1 MFDGTPKARY
11 LQDSGNA
18 IRKHLAKGLLPAII
32 ATAVFT
38 QPAYAEAN
46 EPAAPVS
53 QAPHACYVSGL
64 SEQVSCGS
72 ILVPE
77 NYQEPQG
84 KQIAIHYTVLPA
96 IKSNFGSEAFLAIAG
111 GPGQS
116 AIDNAAYF
124 DKVFSKVRQYRD
136 ILLIDQRGTGR
147 SNPLNCEGEGFE
159 AGLALNDETID
170 IEATT
175 QQCLDQQTADI
186 TQYGSE
192 TALKDFEAVR
202 QALGYNKLHLY
213 GISYGSR
220 MAQLYMRHYPEVLET
235 VTLDGVVPMQ
245 QSVVAIGDAIERAT
259 QILFNECQ
267 TNQLCQQSFPHL
279 ADNFAKVDRQLTQG
293 PITTTTRD
301 PLTGE
306 PSELLLTRSKFM
318 GAIRM
323 AMYGANIRA
332 LLPYAINQ
340 AAKDNFQPVLGLYAL
355 NMDGIGLAM
364 GMHSSVVCGEDWPR
378 IDENMRQQL
387 QSNYFGEQMLIGFDK
402 SCAIWQIPAVD
413 NSFSAAIDSD
423 IPTLLLSGENDPAT
437 PPSWAELA
445 MEKMSNAKHLIAP
458 YATHGVAH
466 QSCANNLVA
475 DLVNSKDVNQLDSS
489 CLSRDVSRNFYL
501 NASTVESVQQSNDPQ
516 GASHD

>member
-1 MFDGTPKARY
+1 MFDGTLDPTRQTTSLQPKYR
-11 LQDSGNA
+11 
-18 IRKHLAKGLLPAII
+18 LALKTILPAVLALSSYSFPI
-32 ATAVFT
+32 AAMANTEVP
-38 QPAYAEAN
+38 QPE
-46 EPAAPVS
+46 V
-53 QAPHACYVSGL
+53 QHACYVTGL
-64 SEQVSCGS
+64 SEQVRCGS

-77 NYQEPQG
+77 NHQQPEG

-96 IKSNFGSEAFLAIAG
+96 IKSNFGAEAFLAIAG

-159 AGLALNDETID
+159 AGLALNDESID
-170 IEATT
+170 IAATT
-175 QQCLDQQTADI
+175 QHCLDEQTADI

-192 TALKDFEAVR
+192 SALKDFEAVR
-202 QALGYNKLHLY
+202 QHLGYSKLHLY

-220 MAQLYMRHYPEVLET
+220 MAQLYMRHYPQVLET

-259 QILFNECQ
+259 QILLDECQ
-267 TNQLCQQSFPHL
+267 TTPLCQQSFPTL
-279 ADNFAKVDRQLTQG
+279 AADFAKVDSRLAEAA
-293 PITTTTRD
+293 ITTTTRH

-306 PSELLLTRSKFM
+306 ASELLLTRSKFM

-340 AAKDNFQPVLGLYAL
+340 AAQDNFQPILGLYAL

-378 IDENMRQQL
+378 LDDAMRQQL
-387 QSNYFGEQMLIGFDK
+387 QSNYFGEQMLIGFDE
-402 SCAIWQIPAVD
+402 SCPIWNMPAVSKD
-413 NSFSAAIDSD
+413 FSDAIASD

-445 MEKMSNAKHLIAP
+445 MEKMTNATHLIAP

-466 QSCANNLVA
+466 QSCANNLIA
-475 DLVNSKDVNQLDSS
+475 DLVNSKDVAQLDSE

-501 NASTVESVQQSNDPQ
+501 NASTVETTTAANDAQ
-516 GASHD
+516 GASND